1 MRRPILLGSSS
12 PRRKE
17 LLERAEIPISRIVGP
32 AVNEPPHRDGRP
44 DDYVMELARRKSEW
58 VMQHGAVR
66 PDEIVLTA
74 DTIVVLDG
82 EVLGKPADRHEAA
95 AMLRRLR
102 GRSHQVLTACV
113 MRDQKRVEAFVDA
126 VQVRFNRF
134 SDEDIA
140 HYAAGAAPLD
150 KAGAYGAQDWMGL
163 IGIRSIEGS
172 FYTVMG
178 LPIDRV
184 YAVWRRWK

>member
-1 MRRPILLGSSS
+1 M
-12 PRRKE
+12 
-17 LLERAEIPISRIVGP
+17 
-32 AVNEPPHRDGRP
+32 
-44 DDYVMELARRKSEW
+44 
-58 VMQHGAVR
+58 
-66 PDEIVLTA
+66 
-74 DTIVVLDG
+74 
-82 EVLGKPADRHEAA
+82 
-95 AMLRRLR
+95 
-102 GRSHQVLTACV
+102 
-113 MRDQKRVEAFVDA
+113 EAFVDA